1 MNFDNVISSIWLYFL
16 VLFSAFPSLCFLL
29 GGEFEDF
36 LKVFFSS
43 YGAFLLASIVLGLL
57 VIFVKGNLI
66 DFYKLFL

>member
-29 GGEFEDF
+29 
-36 LKVFFSS
+36 
-43 YGAFLLASIVLGLL
+43 ASIVLGLL
-57 VIFVKGNLI
+57 VMFVKGNLI